1 MSLKSKLDN
10 LTIEQR
16 RKLMHAFEMHITQHV
31 KLSNN
36 HFVGV
41 NISTPSFKIL
51 EQAGVWSYGQI
62 NLTGE
67 NQ

>member
-1 MSLKSKLDN
+1 
-10 LTIEQR
+10 
-16 RKLMHAFEMHITQHV
+16 
-31 KLSNN
+31 N

-41 NISTPSFKIL
+41 NVSTPSFKIL
-51 EQAGVWSYGQI
+51 EQTGVWSYGQI

>member
-10 LTIEQR
+10 LTAGQR
-16 RKLMHAFEMHITQHV
+16 RRLMHAFEMHITQYV
-31 KLSNN
+31 KLPDN

-41 NISTPSFKIL
+41 NISMPSFKIL
-51 EQAGVWSYGQI
+51 EQTGVWSYGQI
-62 NLTGE
+62 NSTGE